1 MLNAK
6 TQGEYAT
13 APVAT
18 AVTSVL
24 LSILL
29 AVSMKKFFGQP
40 MFLPNAN
47 GVGISGGEFHNVN
60 RDVVKNITIVNNPAR
75 DTG

>member
-1 MLNAK
+1 MLNAQ
-6 TQGEYAT
+6 TQGEDVT

-40 MFLPNAN
+40 VFLPNAN
-47 GVGISGGEFHNVN
+47 GVGISGGEFNNVN
-60 RDVVKNITIVNNPAR
+60 RDVVKNITIINNPAR
-75 DTG
+75 DYG